1 MRGILLQTREKYN
14 KEYNKRVLPSA
25 LISIVGLFL
34 ALLTILFGLRPAVLN
49 GFLEGAESPYAMIE
63 AYDKWYGI
71 LTVTQVAAPAIVIVC
86 CVTAVAIGRRKPD
99 AIYADVIY
107 TDVVIYSVVF
117 CLISLWMCSFIYRGE
132 EDIPK
137 LRKMAQEDMA
147 QIADDRL
154 ETVEVYLHKKTVRKK
169 LPGPY
174 AEGQQESFIV
184 YSGIGE
190 ATNHRWERF
199 YIPEILDFVPDAGK
213 LYNEQKSRD
222 WNEENAQ
229 LYYITYT
236 TNFRVVTSIQPA
248 EP

>member
-99 AIYADVIY
+99 A
-107 TDVVIYSVVF
+107 
-117 CLISLWMCSFIYRGE
+117 
-132 EDIPK
+132 
-137 LRKMAQEDMA
+137 
-147 QIADDRL
+147 
-154 ETVEVYLHKKTVRKK
+154 
-169 LPGPY
+169 
-174 AEGQQESFIV
+174 
-184 YSGIGE
+184 
-190 ATNHRWERF
+190 
-199 YIPEILDFVPDAGK
+199 GK

-236 TNFRVVTSIQPA
+236 TNFSVVTSIQPA

>member
-1 MRGILLQTREKYN
+1 MRGMLLPTREEYN
-14 KEYNKRVLPSA
+14 KEYNRRVLPAA

-34 ALLTILFGLRPAVLN
+34 ALLTFLFGLRPAVLN

-71 LTVTQVAAPAIVIVC
+71 LAFTQVAAPAIVIVC
-86 CVTAVAIGRRKPD
+86 CVTAVVIGRRTPD
-99 AIYADVIY
+99 AIYADTVIY
-107 TDVVIYSVVF
+107 AVVF
-117 CLISLWMCSFIYRGE
+117 CLISLWMCSLMYRGE
-132 EDIPK
+132 EDISK

-154 ETVEVYLHKKTVRKK
+154 ETVEVYLHKKTVREK

-199 YIPEILDFVPDAGK
+199 YIPDILDFTPDAGK

-248 EP
+248 DS

>member
-1 MRGILLQTREKYN
+1 MRGMLLPTREEYN
-14 KEYNKRVLPSA
+14 KEYNKRVLPAA

-34 ALLTILFGLRPAVLN
+34 ALLTFLFGLRPAVLN

-71 LTVTQVAAPAIVIVC
+71 LAVTQVAAPVIVIVC
-86 CVTAVAIGRRKPD
+86 CVTAIAIGRRTPD
-99 AIYADVIY
+99 AIYADTVIY
-107 TDVVIYSVVF
+107 AVVF
-117 CLISLWMCSFIYRGE
+117 CLISLWMCSLMYRGE
-132 EDIPK
+132 EDISK

-154 ETVEVYLHKKTVRKK
+154 ETVEVYLHKKTVREK

-199 YIPEILDFVPDAGK
+199 YIPDILDFTPDAGK

-236 TNFRVVTSIQPA
+236 TNFRVVISIQPA

>member
-1 MRGILLQTREKYN
+1 MRGMLLPTREEYN
-14 KEYNKRVLPSA
+14 KEYNKRVLPAA

-34 ALLTILFGLRPAVLN
+34 ALLTFLFGLWPAVLN

-71 LTVTQVAAPAIVIVC
+71 LAFTQVAAPAIVIVC
-86 CVTAVAIGRRKPD
+86 CVTAVVIGRRTPD
-99 AIYADVIY
+99 AIYADTVIY
-107 TDVVIYSVVF
+107 AVVF
-117 CLISLWMCSFIYRGE
+117 CLISLWMCSLMYRGE
-132 EDIPK
+132 EDISK

-154 ETVEVYLHKKTVRKK
+154 ETVEVFLHKKTVRKK

-199 YIPEILDFVPDAGK
+199 YIPDILDFTPDAGK

-222 WNEENAQ
+222 WNKENAQ